1 MHLLSWLHAL
11 PLPEA
16 APLATVAEC
25 CVATPGVLARAAPH
39 ERDASVVVFAWLA
52 RAARTLPAGDPAAR
66 EALDAAVHALA
77 LPAAE
82 ACSGACARTLL
93 CAALRAARDNPERL
107 REALRVL
114 AHGAFSRAG
123 LCAGDDERD
132 ARPGDDPGAKLSAA
146 LRGCLPTLARLL
158 DADAELALRTA
169 VSFAGHVALGDLLGT
184 ACARVDD
191 VDREALLRGQA
202 RVCARLAPGEAR
214 DRLRAR
220 LRALAVLYGVRGVLA
235 PVEEV
240 ESGDEAD
247 DEADDEGDGRD
258 AKRRRKK

>member
-1 MHLLSWLHAL
+1 M
-11 PLPEA
+11 
-16 APLATVAEC
+16 
-25 CVATPGVLARAAPH
+25 
-39 ERDASVVVFAWLA
+39 
-52 RAARTLPAGDPAAR
+52 
-66 EALDAAVHALA
+66 
-77 LPAAE
+77 
-82 ACSGACARTLL
+82 
-93 CAALRAARDNPERL
+93 
-107 REALRVL
+107 L

-169 VSFAGHVALGDLLGT
+169 VSFAGHVALGDLLTT

-202 RVCARLAPGEAR
+202 RVCARLAPGAAR

-220 LRALAVLYGVRGVLA
+220 LRALAVRYGVRGVLA
-235 PVEEV
+235 PAAPGAEV
-240 ESGDEAD
+240 ESGDEG
-247 DEADDEGDGRD
+247 DDEGDGRD